1 MIEEAAQGIFSLAV
15 MTISL
20 HVLFNSIDETD
31 ITYFSHLS
39 VSTVIYL
46 IKLHDLLVKIFWDT
60 VS

>member
-1 MIEEAAQGIFSLAV
+1 MIEEDAQDIFSSAV

-31 ITYFSHLS
+31 ITYFSHLF

-46 IKLHDLLVKIFWDT
+46 IKLHDLLVIFFRDT